1 MKMDRIAGAI
11 LLIIVLL
18 PGIAL
23 CSEVDMYQL
32 GTDAANHAMDELG
45 FEKGD
50 VNVLAL
56 TNAGYPVING
66 QTTNLCLDAVTDISG
81 CTPGKEN
88 LVDVQSPPWKPLW
101 FGFFDKSTG
110 KAVYMKV
117 NANAT
122 GFEVQKTDKIDID
135 HVLANMDTWEPGVFD
150 HMLPIANMWAHENAT
165 YIFMK
170 AVELHD
176 HLCPGIS
183 SGFLEAKYVED
194 KLPITDYNNQ
204 SYKVISC
211 PNWCKEDYFL
221 AAWDCTPGKSG
232 MFVKYLTTDE
242 TNALKK
248 KYNTS
253 VAGIFVCWN
262 ASSNSGDGLVL
273 GFNLDKGF
281 NMSHSDTWPS
291 WAWRLKMDE
300 NLMDSANSPEDFV
313 STIKEF
319 HLESL
324 NDLQV
329 LQRAG
334 INPLKVLG
342 VESS

>member
-1 MKMDRIAGAI
+1 MANIAT
-11 LLIIVLL
+11 
-18 PGIAL
+18 
-23 CSEVDMYQL
+23 SR
-32 GTDAANHAMDELG
+32 
-45 FEKGD
+45 
-50 VNVLAL
+50 
-56 TNAGYPVING
+56 
-66 QTTNLCLDAVTDISG
+66 
-81 CTPGKEN
+81 
-88 LVDVQSPPWKPLW
+88 
-101 FGFFDKSTG
+101 
-110 KAVYMKV
+110 
-117 NANAT
+117 
-122 GFEVQKTDKIDID
+122 
-135 HVLANMDTWEPGVFD
+135 WERPACW
-150 HMLPIANMWAHENAT
+150 LWAHENTT

-183 SGFLEAKYVED
+183 SGFLEANYIED
-194 KLPITDYNNQ
+194 KLQITDYNNQ

-211 PNWCKEDYFL
+211 PNWCKEDCFL

-232 MFVKYLTTDE
+232 LFYRNTPMLAAGCAAASSLAKYLTTDE

-253 VAGIFVCWN
+253 VAGIFVRWN

-281 NMSHSDTWPS
+281 NMSHSDTWPA
-291 WAWRLKMDE
+291 WASRLKMDE
-300 NLMDSANSPEDFV
+300 ILMDSARSPEDFV
-313 STIKEF
+313 FTIKEF
-319 HLESL
+319 HLENL

-329 LQRAG
+329 LQGEG